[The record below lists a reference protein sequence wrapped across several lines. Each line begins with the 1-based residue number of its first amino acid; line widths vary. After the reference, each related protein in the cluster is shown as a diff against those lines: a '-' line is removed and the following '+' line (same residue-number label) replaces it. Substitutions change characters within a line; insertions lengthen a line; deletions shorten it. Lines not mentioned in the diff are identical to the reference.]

1 MRNQY
6 KLLQEVYKQILENGS
21 SAYVEDIKSRIAA
34 GEDIVGQLNKT
45 LPVIGIVYMENG
57 GEVAEFLSLIET
69 PRKLPSTAIPI
80 YPGVWY
86 DPFQQDTHDPF
97 ARPVFRIDSIDSSKH
112 IILYILNTSEEA
124 ITFVKDPLRLYGIH
138 TLDHYASGLGNN
150 EEMNRAAVISTKFLN
165 NIYDTLG
172 IDGYKEPK
180 LPPKNWKEIWRALN
194 KDNPGIEMNI

>member
-6 KLLQEVYKQILENGS
+6 KLLQEAYKQILENGS
-21 SAYVEDIKSRIAA
+21 SAYVEGIKSRIAA
-34 GEDIVGQLNKT
+34 GEDVVGQLNKT

-57 GEVAEFLSLIET
+57 GEVAEFLSLINT

-80 YPGVWY
+80 YTGVWY
-86 DPFQQDTHDPF
+86 DPFQQDTP
-97 ARPVFRIDSIDSSKH
+97 SKH

-172 IDGYKEPK
+172 IDGYKDPI
-180 LPPKNWKEIWRALN
+180 LPPKNWKKIWRALN
-194 KDNPGIEMNI
+194 KDNPGIEMDI

>member
-6 KLLQEVYKQILENGS
+6 KLLQEVYKQIIENSS

-34 GEDIVGQLNKT
+34 GENVVGQLNKT

-69 PRKLPSTAIPI
+69 NEFSRFPRGGETDPRTLPSTAIPI
-80 YPGVWY
+80 YTGVWY
-86 DPFQQDTHDPF
+86 DPFQQDTP
-97 ARPVFRIDSIDSSKH
+97 SKH

-124 ITFVKDPLRLYGIH
+124 ITFVKDPLRLYGIR
-138 TLDHYASGLGNN
+138 TLDYNASGIGNN
-150 EEMNRAAVISTKFLN
+150 EEMNRAAIISTKFLD